1 MTKNKLERTIKKV
14 ETFED
19 ILQKISSLSTS
30 STLKVAAMAFRYD
43 FKNIAAFGYNG
54 SYKGADINEETGT
67 EEESLEQGRSGFVHA
82 EMNMIAK
89 FREQDPNNYV
99 IFLSY
104 SPCTVCAKLLIN
116 ADFKYVY
123 WKNEYRE
130 TAHLDKYFK
139 NNLIGYG
146 KIEDLKNS
154 KELMQK
160 TFRFFE

>member
-1 MTKNKLERTIKKV
+1 MPKNLKRTVEKV
-14 ETFED
+14 EVFEE

-30 STLKVAAMAFRYD
+30 SSLKVAAIAFRRD

-54 SYKGADINEETGT
+54 SFKNAEINTETGT
-67 EEESLEQGRSGFVHA
+67 EEESLEPGKSGFVHA

-89 FREQDPNNYV
+89 FREQDSENYAV
-99 IFLSY
+99 FLTH

-116 ADFKYVY
+116 ADFKFVY
-123 WKNEYRE
+123 WLNEYRE

-146 KIEDLKNS
+146 KIQDLKKNI
-154 KELMQK
+154 KLLEK
-160 TFRFFE
+160 TFV